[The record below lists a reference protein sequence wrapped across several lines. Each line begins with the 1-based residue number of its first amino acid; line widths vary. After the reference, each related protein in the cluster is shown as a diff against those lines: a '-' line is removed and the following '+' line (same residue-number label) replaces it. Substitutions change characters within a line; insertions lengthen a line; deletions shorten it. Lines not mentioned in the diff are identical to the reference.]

1 MSDGATTSG
10 PWAWEVDGSLYEC
23 LIDPETTEFKGL
35 GREVLT
41 ATGNKEGAVPV
52 VPSLADRRLI
62 QTAPQLYELL
72 KVVTQV
78 FEQEQLE
85 DEFCS
90 MFKKLSSY
98 IELGNTS
105 PVEEVT

>member
-10 PWAWEVDGSLYEC
+10 PWAWEVDGCLYEC
-23 LIDPETTEFKGL
+23 IVDEETSEFKGL
-35 GREVLT
+35 GKEILASRGD
-41 ATGNKEGAVPV
+41 GNHTPV
-52 VPSLADRRLI
+52 VLKAADKRLI

-78 FEQEQLE
+78 FEQEALE

-90 MFKKLSSY
+90 MFKKLSTY
-98 IELGNTS
+98 IETGRMVQ
-105 PVEEVT
+105 VEEVS